1 MPPRRGRWCNRC
13 CPGTPLQPPR
23 TDRRNSPCQTARM
36 PHSRPLTKLT
46 AEALGQVCVDFARPP
61 YTSLVQKRHH
71 HSLAS
76 VRPLEL
82 QACCPVIEEQATAAQ
97 LWWQGRHGILYRLAP
112 FGRGPRGAVARNDV
126 MLRAVPDL
134 ACRCS
139 GIRFRPRSVY
149 SKEAT
154 QSLAPLLLRPLTMF

>member
-1 MPPRRGRWCNRC
+1 MQS
-13 CPGTPLQPPR
+13 LS
-23 TDRRNSPCQTARM
+23 RNSFAASAYRQK
-36 PHSRPLTKLT
+36 KL
-46 AEALGQVCVDFARPP
+46 ALSNGADAAFKTTDQAHRGSPRSGVCVDFARPP